1 MIGFELKKVTDTSQP
16 ISYRQCNQFSKLVYR
31 MIAFVTSVCKFLHL
45 IIIKSLKNKKI
56 VEPESD
62 INRKVVD
69 LTDQNRALIAQ
80 IESSNIREEASAKRL
95 NKVRKQLAS
104 TQSELKVV
112 QKKAEVADQKLDLVM
127 KELAALRE
135 EIQKMKQK

>member
-1 MIGFELKKVTDTSQP
+1 MMNAG
-16 ISYRQCNQFSKLVYR
+16 ISYRFGGSGSQLRLSQ
-31 MIAFVTSVCKFLHL
+31 
-45 IIIKSLKNKKI
+45 
-56 VEPESD
+56 SD

-95 NKVRKQLAS
+95 NRVQN
-104 TQSELKVV
+104 ELKAA
-112 QKKAEVADQKLDLVM
+112 QKKAEVADQKLDMVM

-135 EIQKMKQK
+135 EIQKMKQR

>member
-1 MIGFELKKVTDTSQP
+1 
-16 ISYRQCNQFSKLVYR
+16 

-45 IIIKSLKNKKI
+45 TIIKLLKNKKI
-56 VEPESD
+56 VVPESD

-95 NKVRKQLAS
+95 NRVQK
-104 TQSELKVV
+104 ELKAA